1 MCLAATYNIKHLD
14 LDGELNLALGHWV
27 QVYFLFFNTIRAQE
41 LFFQHIQVIFPLNV
55 LSRYPQYSTPR
66 PRVKSRY
73 RSMAH

>member
-41 LFFQHIQVIFPLNV
+41 LFFSAHSSY
-55 LSRYPQYSTPR
+55 LSIKC
-66 PRVKSRY
+66 VKSL
-73 RSMAH
+73 SAVFNA